1 MTAALEAKIDGL
13 QREQNGMAAWLE
25 RLSLGIE
32 RVADFGA
39 TMAVLQT
46 KQAHTDGVLSDL
58 SLDVDGLETRLSSI
72 ESNNKVGRWVTNSAL
87 ALISTIIGAYLAFA
101 IPKILGG

>member
-58 SLDVDGLETRLSSI
+58 ALDVNGHEDRLSSI
-72 ESNNKVGRWVTNSAL
+72 ESNNKIGRWVSNSIL
-87 ALISTIIGAYLAFA
+87 ALISTVIGASIAYA
-101 IPKILGG
+101 IPKILGS